1 MAEALDPGLLLSE
14 SFHSLSEGQKRLCLI
29 ARSLVKSPRLLIFD
43 EPCQGLDD
51 HHRALVLQMVNDLHH
66 RGGFTI
72 IYVTHDPLE
81 LPACIT
87 RTLVLARGRV
97 SRIA

>member
-1 MAEALDPGLLLSE
+1 M

-29 ARSLVKSPRLLIFD
+29 ARSLVKSPRLLILD

-51 HHRALVLQMVNDLHH
+51 HHRARVLRTVDALS
-66 RGGFTI
+66 RGGRFSL

-81 LPACIT
+81 MPACIT
-87 RTLVLARGRV
+87 HTLALDRGMVVRCG
-97 SRIA
+97 SRSM